1 MSNKGKTKS
10 DVNFREGPGTQFK
23 IISALKP
30 DTSVIV
36 QEQHGDWLKVEVAGK
51 TGFIHGKFVWLSSD
65 VVAHGFLIHQA
76 DANLWKLAPE
86 QRRNAPAGAG
96 SAARLAARIW
106 NSFGGLL
113 EPLAER
119 LHIDPGVAVAVVATE
134 SSGSGFQNGRMIIR
148 FENHHFWRHWGRL
161 HPEIFAKFF
170 YFDANKPW
178 TNHQFRPTAD
188 KSWQTFHGK
197 QETEWLVF
205 EHAQSLDDQAAK
217 LSISM
222 GLPQTLR
229 DMERVSER
237 VE

>member
-96 SAARLAARIW
+96 SAARLTARIW

-119 LHIDPGVAVAVVATE
+119 LHINPGVAVAVVATE

-161 HPEIFAKFF
+161 HPETFVK
-170 YFDANKPW
+170 YFSFNANKPW

-197 QETEWLVF
+197 
-205 EHAQSLDDQAAK
+205 
-217 LSISM
+217 
-222 GLPQTLR
+222 
-229 DMERVSER
+229 
-237 VE
+237 